1 MWRVK
6 HGLLLTLLLAAPLA
20 SIPAQETSDD
30 DIGKLDDQVQELK
43 TEVLEIAAEL
53 DSLERRLLY
62 PSGTRLLVSLAMDPK
77 AGVRPDAVE
86 IRIDGDLVAHH
97 IYTARELDA
106 LRKGGIHTVYT
117 GNTTAGTHEMVVNV
131 IGKLAPDADVA
142 RTIRYVFT
150 KGIDAKELDIILH
163 PAGPGDDG
171 IRIEDR

>member
-6 HGLLLTLLLAAPLA
+6 QSLLLTVLLAAPLA

-30 DIGKLDDQVQELK
+30 DIRKLDDQVQEVK

-53 DSLERRLLY
+53 DSLEKRLLY
-62 PSGTRLLVSLAMDPK
+62 PSGTRLLVSLAMDPQ

-86 IRIDGDLVAHH
+86 IRVDGDLVAHH
-97 IYTARELDA
+97 IYNARELDA
-106 LRKGGIHTVYT
+106 LQKGGIQTVYT
-117 GNTTAGTHEMVVNV
+117 GNAIAGTHELVVKV
-131 IGKLAPDADVA
+131 IGKLASGADVA
-142 RTIRYVFT
+142 RTIRYEFT